1 MIHLIR
7 TLTLGTAISSLTLI
21 PLATNA
27 QEKKAPIKKGGEI
40 QVREGADGKFR
51 FQVRNADDKYLA
63 GSLTGYEDKNDAL
76 KAAAEFKA
84 IVGESKVVFSKVTA
98 KDKDDDAKDTKA
110 AKDLKTAKDLKDAKS
125 KTPAPKN

>member
-1 MIHLIR
+1 MD
-7 TLTLGTAISSLTLI
+7 
-21 PLATNA
+21 
-27 QEKKAPIKKGGEI
+27 KGGEI